1 MRLREPLQGVKLA
14 SGHALVHISLLYG
27 SMILVDTEKIS
38 DDTVPGYYNAT
49 TGASLLQCT
58 YVARICHV
66 LCIIS

>member
-38 DDTVPGYYNAT
+38 DDSVPGYYNAQ
-49 TGASLLQCT
+49 TGSSLLQCT
-58 YVARICHV
+58 FIARVCHV
-66 LCIIS
+66 ACILS

>member
-49 TGASLLQCT
+49 TGASLL
-58 YVARICHV
+58 
-66 LCIIS
+66 